1 MLVPPPFPGKPASDG
16 LCSAPVCEGA
26 AQVFT
31 VCQGEQA
38 AWEGGPPS
46 PPIPS
51 HPWGCGVLQSPLPSL
66 LRKHITPW
74 APGQQPHR
82 VTHGSHLQLGA
93 YLPAWL
99 RDQTRSKNSS
109 AQPSRA
115 PSSVLR
121 SWLPMVRPDISTL
134 LLSGWPSPPPT
145 AIY

>member
-1 MLVPPPFPGKPASDG
+1 MGRAALRDAKVQPGLSQCGRGSRRLGKG
-16 LCSAPVCEGA
+16 AP
-26 AQVFT
+26 Q
-31 VCQGEQA
+31 
-38 AWEGGPPS
+38 S
-46 PPIPS
+46 LLSHPIPS
-51 HPWGCGVLQSPLPSL
+51 HPQGCGVLQSPLPSL

-93 YLPAWL
+93 HLPAWL
-99 RDQTRSKNSS
+99 PDQTRSKNSS

-115 PSSVLR
+115 PSSTLR